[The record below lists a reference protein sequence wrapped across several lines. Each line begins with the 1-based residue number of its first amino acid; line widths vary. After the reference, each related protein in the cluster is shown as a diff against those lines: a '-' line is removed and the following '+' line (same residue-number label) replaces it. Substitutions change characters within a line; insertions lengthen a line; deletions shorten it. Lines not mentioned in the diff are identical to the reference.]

1 MKGKLP
7 FLERYGGQTTEE
19 LIALEGQYRTDSLV
33 AAFEEAVQRRAE
45 QIGTARLTEAERTV
59 LAVEAIE
66 REVNNGGYDQFFAN
80 TPELA
85 PIAVAAL
92 SRIGCQKTAALTQ
105 RAIDALGL
113 EGVVTQE
120 AIESAIY
127 EEDEGRSDQLDRCD
141 EEFYGYPDGDIGERL
156 LHFIKEHRA
165 DVRLK

>member
-1 MKGKLP
+1 MKGNLP
-7 FLERYGGQTTEE
+7 FLEKYGGQTTEE

-59 LAVEAIE
+59 LAV
-66 REVNNGGYDQFFAN
+66 
-80 TPELA
+80 
-85 PIAVAAL
+85 AAL
-92 SRIGCQKTAALTQ
+92 SRIGCPKTAALTQ

-127 EEDEGRSDQLDRCD
+127 EEDEGRSDELDRCD

-165 DVRLK
+165 DVRMK